1 VLHSVIQTDPYIL
14 HIYIKKNRKHHRRKL
29 GVTNLAQQTQR
40 NTKGCIKFGKRRQ
53 AEHASNRHYIRM
65 PYQIKN
71 AMKWRN
77 IASKTIVD
85 TNNIKL
91 IYL

>member
-1 VLHSVIQTDPYIL
+1 VLHSVIQTDTYIL

-40 NTKGCIKFGKRRQ
+40 NTKCCIKFDKRRQ
-53 AEHASNRHYIRM
+53 AEHAYIRM